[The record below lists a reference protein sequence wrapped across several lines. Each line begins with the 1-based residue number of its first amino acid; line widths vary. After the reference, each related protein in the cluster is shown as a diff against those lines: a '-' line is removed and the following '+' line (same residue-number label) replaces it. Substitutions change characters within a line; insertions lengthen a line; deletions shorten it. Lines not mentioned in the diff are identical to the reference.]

1 MTDCYCL
8 WCGRSLRRESSLKHM
23 FYVDDVLCAAC
34 RNSIS
39 YAPKKIMIDGIRVD
53 SLFVY
58 EGLIREMIIQYKEL
72 SDEALFPAFMYPYI
86 RELRKRYRGYTI
98 VSIPSSAAN
107 NKKRGF
113 KAVDKMYEILDLP
126 GVEMFEKKDD
136 YDQKKTDFRKRHEIR
151 KHLVYKPAA
160 VRNNRV
166 LLVDDI
172 LTTGETIKAAYSFL
186 AGSGYSIKVM
196 TVCYNKR
203 FL

>member
-107 NKKRGF
+107 NEKRGF

-136 YDQKKTDFRKRHEIR
+136 YDQKKT
-151 KHLVYKPAA
+151 Y
-160 VRNNRV
+160 
-166 LLVDDI
+166 
-172 LTTGETIKAAYSFL
+172 
-186 AGSGYSIKVM
+186 
-196 TVCYNKR
+196 
-203 FL
+203 